1 MAEKRDYYEVL
12 GVDKNADDSAIKRA
26 YRKLAK
32 QYHPDSNPGDE
43 SAAEKFREAS
53 EAYAVLSDPE
63 KRKAYDTYGHAAFD
77 PNSAAGASSGF
88 GGFDFSGMDRE
99 IFSPSFSVEA
109 SVPPTVLPEE
119 DPICRKREPIFV

>member
-63 KRKAYDTYGHAAFD
+63 KRKAYDMAMRPLMRIPLREQA
-77 PNSAAGASSGF
+77 PVLAVLISAAWIW
-88 GGFDFSGMDRE
+88 E
-99 IFSPSFSVEA
+99 IFSPSFSGEA
-109 SVPPTVLPEE
+109 SVPPTVLPAE